1 VESLRRALDSHLRAG
16 AGEADLPTRFHLA
29 TRPSG
34 ALVDVLIASFWTS
47 AEAAARADAG
57 EASPLSL
64 AARHLAKVRAAS
76 FEVDETILRRSDEEP
91 VAIRV
96 FIGRFSRPGADI
108 EMQELLRR
116 RAPLLGDEMTEAYV
130 GRRMVGRAVE
140 VAFISTWREVP
151 SDRRL
156 EDPFWPDIVL
166 RYDEFEIAVYP
177 IVTEPAA

>member
-1 VESLRRALDSHLRAG
+1 VEVLRRALDDLLRSG
-16 AGEADLPTRFHLA
+16 AGEADVPTRFHLA

-34 ALVDVLIASFWTS
+34 ALIDVLIASFWAS
-47 AEAAARADAG
+47 AEAAAHADAI
-57 EASPLSL
+57 ETSPLSL
-64 AARHLAKVRAAS
+64 ARKRLAKVHAAH
-76 FEVDETILRRSDEEP
+76 FEVDETILRRSDEEA

-96 FIGRFSRPGADI
+96 FVGRFSKPGADI
-108 EMQELLRR
+108 EMLELLRR
-116 RAPLLGDEMTEAYV
+116 RAPSLGDEMTEAYV

-140 VAFISTWREVP
+140 VAFISTWRELP

-177 IVTEPAA
+177 IATEPAA